1 MKTKLITLI
10 ITVMAIFGF
19 GNASGQNASY
29 KQLWDQVKEADK
41 KDHPKTVVEIC
52 DKIIEKARKEGDQG
66 QLLKAWFYRVDKKTH
81 ITPDTLY
88 SSLRELETW
97 AKDEKDPA
105 TKMVLHSCIAT
116 IYSNYP
122 RCGAV
127 GQHEVRQDR
136 AGQRQC
142 LPIRHR
148 CSQEGRQLQVH
159 SFR

>member
-19 GNASGQNASY
+19 GNASGQDASY

-105 TKMVLHSCIAT
+105 GTGGRRLCAAGADREE
-116 IYSNYP
+116 P
-122 RCGAV
+122 RDAPLRRRAEYGARRD
-127 GQHEVRQDR
+127 HR
-136 AGQRQC
+136 AG
-142 LPIRHR
+142 
-148 CSQEGRQLQVH
+148 
-159 SFR
+159 